1 MADKSMQSWQAK
13 SDMRTLA
20 EAEKIKRDK
29 KRFAAAQKAAKAAIS
44 EMEQVFGEDDDSNK
58 KGE

>member
-1 MADKSMQSWQAK
+1 MAEKDWQAE

-29 KRFAAAQKAAKAAIS
+29 KRFAAAQKAAKAYIN
-44 EMEQVFGEDDDSNK
+44 EMENAFGEDDDSDE
-58 KGE
+58 KGK